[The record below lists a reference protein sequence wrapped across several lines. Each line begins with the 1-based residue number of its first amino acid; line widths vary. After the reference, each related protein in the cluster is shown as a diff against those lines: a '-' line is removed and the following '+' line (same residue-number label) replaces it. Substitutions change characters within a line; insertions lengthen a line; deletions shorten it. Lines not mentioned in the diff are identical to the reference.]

1 LRVAELARARLYG
14 RIDCVER
21 VSVLIDERFAARRG
35 AANRIEI
42 RATGYTYHAWL
53 QGDRPRDLLR
63 YDSAHGLAELHK
75 HGFDLNGNDLGIQP
89 VALEAL
95 PWVDEIV
102 REAVALAR
110 EQRGG

>member
-1 LRVAELARARLYG
+1 MTQHMGSRNC
-14 RIDCVER
+14 I
-21 VSVLIDERFAARRG
+21 S
-35 AANRIEI
+35 
-42 RATGYTYHAWL
+42 TGST
-53 QGDRPRDLLR
+53 
-63 YDSAHGLAELHK
+63 ST
-75 HGFDLNGNDLGIQP
+75 GIQP